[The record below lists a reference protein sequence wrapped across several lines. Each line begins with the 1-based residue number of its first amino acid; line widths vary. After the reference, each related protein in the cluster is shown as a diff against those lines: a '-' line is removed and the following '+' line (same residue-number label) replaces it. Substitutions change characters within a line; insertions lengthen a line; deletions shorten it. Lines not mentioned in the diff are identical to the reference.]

1 MFGGPRDQSRADVPP
16 QPPKKQRVQQETTVS
31 LGPQV
36 ADGENVFG
44 VAHIF
49 AS

>member
-1 MFGGPRDQSRADVPP
+1 MA
-16 QPPKKQRVQQETTVS
+16 PKKGGAPKETAAVS